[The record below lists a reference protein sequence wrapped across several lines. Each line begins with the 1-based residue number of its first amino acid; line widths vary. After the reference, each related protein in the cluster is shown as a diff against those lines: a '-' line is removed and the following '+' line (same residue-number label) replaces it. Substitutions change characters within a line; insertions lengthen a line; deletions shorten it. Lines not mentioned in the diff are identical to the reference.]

1 MEIEVKSPG
10 EEVTTESNSVATVTP
25 APPPPIK
32 LNRAERRRLMKRFG
46 TFGRLAKI
54 GKIKV

>member
-1 MEIEVKSPG
+1 MENEVKSPG
-10 EEVTTESNSVATVTP
+10 EEITTNSNSIATVTP
-25 APPPPIK
+25 VGSPPIK

-46 TFGRLAKI
+46 TFGRIAKI

>member
-1 MEIEVKSPG
+1 ME
-10 EEVTTESNSVATVTP
+10 EELKIQDDAVTTESNSVATVAP
-25 APPPPIK
+25 AGPPPIK